1 MVPWLAFQN
10 PKVVQ
15 KAIMSCPIT
24 DISITDIRTFS
35 GIHRAKLSRITLLVG
50 KNRVGKSTFLGCLN
64 ALGQM
69 AALHE
74 LNDRTNFF
82 NQKPFYMGSFES
94 IVRSGCES
102 FRVAL
107 GLDKG
112 LFHQF
117 AINFAKGS
125 DASLEEVKLEV
136 QMYDRTSQ
144 PGPSLTINREI
155 SEDGPECWRF
165 DGPKFQFCLNQTE
178 FSDSQFTTWLSR
190 YIAHGNLPF
199 SGDPG
204 KFKKRVNDPM
214 VRELAAF
221 TKFVNFFRNY
231 FRGPISPPRII
242 PIPPHAFGRERKY
255 SYNSIKA
262 LSSDDD
268 LEMINRVGRKLG
280 LFEQLDVRKLSA
292 DQFEILVNV
301 SGSSYNLAD
310 VGNGVTRLLPFVITL
325 GSAPPGTVFLLQ
337 QPEVRIHP
345 STQAKLIK
353 MMAESD
359 HAFVVETHSDHVIR
373 WLQILIKE
381 GVLESSDVSIIYFER
396 VPEDKSATRLHQI
409 SFDRRA
415 NLSGHPPSYRLF
427 FSREMDRLLGFAT

>member
-24 DISITDIRTFS
+24 DISITNIRTFS

-50 KNRVGKSTFLGCLN
+50 ENSVGKSTFLGCLN

-69 AALHE
+69 AALYE

-82 NQKPFYMGSFES
+82 NQRPFYMGSFES
-94 IVRSGCES
+94 VVRSGCES

-112 LFHQF
+112 LFHRF
-117 AINFAKGS
+117 AIDFAKSS
-125 DASLEEVKLEV
+125 DTSLEEIKLEV

-144 PGPSLTINREI
+144 PGPRLTINREI
-155 SEDGPECWRF
+155 SEDGPEFWRF
-165 DGPKFQFCLNQTE
+165 DGPKFQFYLNRSE
-178 FSDSQFTTWLSR
+178 VSDLQFTTWLSR
-190 YIAHGNLPF
+190 YIAYGNLPF
-199 SGDPG
+199 SGSTDN
-204 KFKKRVNDPM
+204 FRTRVNDPM
-214 VRELAAF
+214 GLEITEF

-231 FRGPISPPRII
+231 FRGPSSPPRII
-242 PIPPHAFGRERKY
+242 PIPPHGLEKERKY
-255 SYNSIKA
+255 SYDPIKS
-262 LSSDDD
+262 LDGDGD

-292 DQFEILVNV
+292 DQFEILVNI
-301 SGSSYNLAD
+301 SGSSYNLVD
-310 VGNGVTRLLPFVITL
+310 VGYGVTSLLPFVITL

-337 QPEVRIHP
+337 QPEVHVHP
-345 STQAKLIK
+345 STQADLIK

-373 WLQILIKE
+373 WLRILIKE
-381 GVLESSDVSIIYFER
+381 KVLESSDVGIIYFER
-396 VPEDKSATRLHQI
+396 LPEDKSATCLHQI

-415 NLSGHPPSYRLF
+415 NFSGHPPSYREF
-427 FSREMDRLLGFAT
+427 FSGETNRLLGFAA